1 MRILITG
8 GTGLIGT
15 ALVKQWQAQHQL
27 TILSRTA
34 RTDTEQ
40 VRYRQQLSDID
51 LNQIDA
57 IVNLAGEPIADKR
70 WSAAQKGRICDSRW
84 QLTEQ
89 LVQALNSVSH
99 PPKILISG
107 SAIGFYGRQ
116 GEQEI
121 DEDYQAFFPEFSH
134 DICARWENLAMQAS
148 SPQTRVCLLRTGVV
162 LAAKG
167 GALKKML
174 PPFKLGLGGKIGSG
188 EQYMSWIHLD
198 DMVAL
203 IDFILHNDNLSGP
216 VNAVAPKPVT
226 NAVFS
231 AELAKRLHRPALL
244 PMPAPV
250 LKLLFGEMSDILLYG
265 QRVVPKRLLEAGFQ
279 FRYPQLSQALNALA
293 L

>member
-15 ALVKQWQAQHQL
+15 ALVKHWQAQHQL

-70 WSAAQKGRICDSRW
+70 WSAAQKARICDSRW

>member
-15 ALVKQWQAQHQL
+15 ALVKHWQAQHQL

-70 WSAAQKGRICDSRW
+70 WSAAQKTRICDSRW

-231 AELAKRLHRPALL
+231 AELAKRLQRPTLL